1 MEDLTSA
8 EHAARKPRLRKT
20 VLFTALG
27 LAFVC
32 YAFFQWVLWPVKVMG
47 ESMLPTYH
55 DGTRHFINK
64 LAYRWEKPQRG
75 DVVGVRVR
83 PGEIYVKRI
92 VGMPGEKVE
101 VVEGRIL
108 INGHMLKEP
117 YTRKIIPDS
126 WDVSPVE
133 LGPDFYFVAGDNR
146 AVSVLGPV
154 PGERIIGKV
163 VH

>member
-1 MEDLTSA
+1 MEDLTRQGS
-8 EHAARKPRLRKT
+8 AARKPALRKK

-47 ESMLPTYH
+47 ESMLPTYQ

-75 DVVGVRVR
+75 DVVGVWVR

-92 VGMPGEKVE
+92 VGLPGEKIDFKD
-101 VVEGRIL
+101 GRIL
-108 INGHMLKEP
+108 INGQPLKEP
-117 YTRKIIPDS
+117 YTRKLIPDA
-126 WDVSPVE
+126 WEVSPVE

-146 AVSVLGPV
+146 AVSVLGHV
-154 PGERIIGKV
+154 PAERIIGKV
-163 VH
+163 VY